1 MAELQ
6 IPIKLQIENLQ
17 SLIGDLQ
24 SKLSNLKV
32 GSAGFKSLQN
42 LIKSMKNELDKLQI
56 QGSKPFVDAS
66 QFTRAEHSV
75 DKLEEQLQK
84 AEMTLG
90 RLKFSDLEL
99 SPNQKADL
107 QAFEDQINAEPSIQI
122 EYSNAQPEIIRCA
135 DCKHVRK
142 WRSEESAK
150 KFGQVYGCARGVL
163 RCPEPGDFC
172 SYAKRRA
179 YGTD

>member
-1 MAELQ
+1 MR
-6 IPIKLQIENLQ
+6 PIDADA
-17 SLIGDLQ
+17 LI
-24 SKLSNLKV
+24 NRIV
-32 GSAGFKSLQN
+32 F
-42 LIKSMKNELDKLQI
+42 
-56 QGSKPFVDAS
+56 
-66 QFTRAEHSV
+66 H
-75 DKLEEQLQK
+75 
-84 AEMTLG
+84 
-90 RLKFSDLEL
+90 SDLSFE
-99 SPNQKADL
+99 QKD
-107 QAFEDQINAEPSIQI
+107 AFEDEINADPSIQI